1 MNLVLI
7 KEKKIKSLRPVDIS
21 TNDQSLCA
29 VSCGMDFESELD
41 N

>member
-29 VSCGMDFESELD
+29 VCSVMWDGF
-41 N
+41 